1 MKLFGFFAVFVSA
14 DERAFSNVPDFMSG
28 NSDWW
33 NSNNAV
39 AQFDD
44 LKVGADKFFADYWT
58 TKAGARVGE
67 KAAALLE
74 DVRSDML
81 KISKSGKCTSA
92 YRKRSILGL
101 YVRKN
106 FKNLVHLVASSNH
119 FRVFISRPRDFHIS
133 IPGIFKSRSQKN
145 HNSDQKGSCLGTHS
159 LWATGLIQRSI
170 RIERNFTLHKVSEE
184 F

>member
-1 MKLFGFFAVFVSA
+1 MLLRFKNTNNTKMKLFGFFAVFVSA

-92 YRKRSILGL
+92 YRKRSNLGP
-101 YVRKN
+101 YVWKN
-106 FKNLVHLVASSNH
+106 FKNLVRLVATSKNLTIQS
-119 FRVFISRPRDFHIS
+119 RGALKTGYLIPQKISRSSQYKITKIS
-133 IPGIFKSRSQKN
+133 G
-145 HNSDQKGSCLGTHS
+145 G
-159 LWATGLIQRSI
+159 
-170 RIERNFTLHKVSEE
+170 
-184 F
+184 

>member
-81 KISKSGKCTSA
+81 RISESGKCTSA
-92 YRKRSILGL
+92 YRKRS
-101 YVRKN
+101 K
-106 FKNLVHLVASSNH
+106 F
-119 FRVFISRPRDFHIS
+119 
-133 IPGIFKSRSQKN
+133 
-145 HNSDQKGSCLGTHS
+145 
-159 LWATGLIQRSI
+159 
-170 RIERNFTLHKVSEE
+170 
-184 F
+184 